1 MDEKQ
6 SFENFFESI
15 SLDSLSEYQ
24 SSIESLT
31 KLLNK
36 KYYDL
41 DSVDDHCLVVGSVG
55 RQTTVSETSDL
66 DLLFVLPQEVYTRF
80 NAYDSNGQSA
90 LLQEVKKT
98 IKSRYPKTDIKG
110 DGQAVVIN
118 FTDRFYSIDLV
129 PAFEQDDGSFKYPDS
144 NDGGSWKKTDPI
156 PEQDACSTLF
166 EKTDGDGKRLCNALR
181 VWKNALGFHFKG
193 LLIDTLVNNFYRQ
206 DDRSGE
212 PYDLLADLFEFLS
225 EQDREQSFWH
235 ALGSNQQVT
244 NDDGGAFV
252 PKAKKAHG
260 KLIDA
265 TSSDEKRA
273 SSH

>member
-55 RQTTVSETSDL
+55 RQTAVSETSDL

-98 IKSRYPKTDIKG
+98 IKSRYSKTDIKG

-129 PAFEQDDGSFKYPDS
+129 PAFEQDDGSFNYPDS
-144 NDGGSWKKTDPI
+144 NDGGSWKRRI
-156 PEQDACSTLF
+156 L
-166 EKTDGDGKRLCNALR
+166 
-181 VWKNALGFHFKG
+181 
-193 LLIDTLVNNFYRQ
+193 
-206 DDRSGE
+206 
-212 PYDLLADLFEFLS
+212 FLS
-225 EQDREQSFWH
+225 KMPVLFYLKGPMEM
-235 ALGSNQQVT
+235 AKGS
-244 NDDGGAFV
+244 AM
-252 PKAKKAHG
+252 
-260 KLIDA
+260 L
-265 TSSDEKRA
+265 
-273 SSH
+273 

>member
-55 RQTTVSETSDL
+55 RQTAVSETSDL

-129 PAFEQDDGSFKYPDS
+129 LLLSRTTDRS
-144 NDGGSWKKTDPI
+144 NIPI
-156 PEQDACSTLF
+156 QMMVGL
-166 EKTDGDGKRLCNALR
+166 GKRRIL
-181 VWKNALGFHFKG
+181 
-193 LLIDTLVNNFYRQ
+193 
-206 DDRSGE
+206 
-212 PYDLLADLFEFLS
+212 FLS
-225 EQDREQSFWH
+225 KMPVLLYLKRPMEM
-235 ALGSNQQVT
+235 AKGS
-244 NDDGGAFV
+244 AM
-252 PKAKKAHG
+252 
-260 KLIDA
+260 L
-265 TSSDEKRA
+265 
-273 SSH
+273 

>member
-1 MDEKQ
+1 MDEKR
-6 SFENFFESI
+6 SFENFFDSI

-36 KYYDL
+36 KYYDS

-55 RQTTVSETSDL
+55 RQTAVSETSDL

-129 PAFEQDDGSFKYPDS
+129 PAFEQDDGSFKFPDS

-156 PEQDACSTLF
+156 PEQDACSVLF
-166 EKTDGDGKRLCNALR
+166 ERTDGDGKRLCNALR
-181 VWKNALGFHFKG
+181 VWKNTLGFHFKG
-193 LLIDTLVNNFYRQ
+193 LLIDTLVNSFITRKTVPATRMTSCPTSLNICP
-206 DDRSGE
+206 SKI
-212 PYDLLADLFEFLS
+212 ANNLFGML
-225 EQDREQSFWH
+225 W
-235 ALGSNQQVT
+235 AAT
-244 NDDGGAFV
+244 NRLRMMTMGRLYQK
-252 PKAKKAHG
+252 PR
-260 KLIDA
+260 KLM
-265 TSSDEKRA
+265 EN
-273 SSH
+273 

>member
-6 SFENFFESI
+6 SFENFFDSI

-36 KYYDL
+36 KYYGS

-55 RQTTVSETSDL
+55 RQTAVSETSDL
-66 DLLFVLPQEVYTRF
+66 DLLFVLPREVYTRF

-90 LLQEVKKT
+90 LLQEVKNT
-98 IKSRYPKTDIKG
+98 IKNRYPKTDIKG

-156 PEQDACSTLF
+156 PEQDACSVLF
-166 EKTDGDGKRLCNALR
+166 ERTD
-181 VWKNALGFHFKG
+181 
-193 LLIDTLVNNFYRQ
+193 
-206 DDRSGE
+206 
-212 PYDLLADLFEFLS
+212 
-225 EQDREQSFWH
+225 
-235 ALGSNQQVT
+235 
-244 NDDGGAFV
+244 
-252 PKAKKAHG
+252 
-260 KLIDA
+260 
-265 TSSDEKRA
+265 
-273 SSH
+273 

>member
-1 MDEKQ
+1 MDEKR
-6 SFENFFESI
+6 SFENFFDSI

-36 KYYDL
+36 KYYDS

-55 RQTTVSETSDL
+55 RQTAVSETSDL

-129 PAFEQDDGSFKYPDS
+129 PAFEQDETVRLNF
-144 NDGGSWKKTDPI
+144 PI
-156 PEQDACSTLF
+156 RMMEDL
-166 EKTDGDGKRLCNALR
+166 GKRRIL
-181 VWKNALGFHFKG
+181 
-193 LLIDTLVNNFYRQ
+193 
-206 DDRSGE
+206 
-212 PYDLLADLFEFLS
+212 FLS
-225 EQDREQSFWH
+225 KMPVLFYLKGPMEM
-235 ALGSNQQVT
+235 AKGS
-244 NDDGGAFV
+244 AM
-252 PKAKKAHG
+252 
-260 KLIDA
+260 L
-265 TSSDEKRA
+265 
-273 SSH
+273 

>member
-55 RQTTVSETSDL
+55 RQTAVSETSDL

-90 LLQEVKKT
+90 LLQEVKKQL
-98 IKSRYPKTDIKG
+98 K
-110 DGQAVVIN
+110 AV
-118 FTDRFYSIDLV
+118 
-129 PAFEQDDGSFKYPDS
+129 
-144 NDGGSWKKTDPI
+144 I
-156 PEQDACSTLF
+156 P
-166 EKTDGDGKRLCNALR
+166 RL
-181 VWKNALGFHFKG
+181 
-193 LLIDTLVNNFYRQ
+193 T
-206 DDRSGE
+206 
-212 PYDLLADLFEFLS
+212 
-225 EQDREQSFWH
+225 
-235 ALGSNQQVT
+235 
-244 NDDGGAFV
+244 
-252 PKAKKAHG
+252 
-260 KLIDA
+260 
-265 TSSDEKRA
+265 
-273 SSH
+273 

>member
-1 MDEKQ
+1 MDEKR
-6 SFENFFESI
+6 SFENFFDSI

-36 KYYDL
+36 KYYDS

-55 RQTTVSETSDL
+55 RQTAVSETSDL

-144 NDGGSWKKTDPI
+144 NDGG
-156 PEQDACSTLF
+156 F
-166 EKTDGDGKRLCNALR
+166 GKRRIL
-181 VWKNALGFHFKG
+181 
-193 LLIDTLVNNFYRQ
+193 
-206 DDRSGE
+206 
-212 PYDLLADLFEFLS
+212 FLS
-225 EQDREQSFWH
+225 KMPVLLYLKRPMEM
-235 ALGSNQQVT
+235 AKGS
-244 NDDGGAFV
+244 AM
-252 PKAKKAHG
+252 
-260 KLIDA
+260 L
-265 TSSDEKRA
+265 
-273 SSH
+273 